1 MSIDFFQTVMGRQFY
16 DGTLPRIAKALERIA
31 NALEA
36 AKAPPPAP
44 DTVVLDRELFDM
56 AHAAVAFAV
65 GASGASGGNGWV
77 DTYRR
82 MHEADKKEK
91 P

>member
-1 MSIDFFQTVMGRQFY
+1 MGRQFY

-36 AKAPPPAP
+36 TKAPPPAP

-65 GASGASGGNGWV
+65 GASGGISIVVQPSNPPP
-77 DTYRR
+77 T
-82 MHEADKKEK
+82 ET